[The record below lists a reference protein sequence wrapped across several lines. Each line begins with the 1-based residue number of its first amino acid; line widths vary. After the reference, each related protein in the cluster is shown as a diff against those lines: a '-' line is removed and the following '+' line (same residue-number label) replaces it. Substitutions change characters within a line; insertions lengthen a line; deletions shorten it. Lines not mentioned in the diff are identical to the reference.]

1 MKLEIEVTED
11 EVRSAIERKVRV
23 AISEHVDNYWT
34 QNSIKEVI
42 KKHWSEAVDNIV
54 REELENSDKIRE
66 TVQKMLEHKIKS
78 QLTNLLKSK
87 EAKQ

>member
-23 AISEHVDNYWT
+23 AISEHVENYWT

-42 KKHWSEAVDNIV
+42 KKHWSDAVDSIV
-54 REELENSDKIRE
+54 CEELANSDKIRE
-66 TVQKMLEHKIKS
+66 AVQKSLESKIKS
-78 QLTNLLKSK
+78 QLTALLK
-87 EAKQ
+87 AK

>member
-23 AISEHVDNYWT
+23 AMSEHVENYWT

-42 KKHWSEAVDNIV
+42 KKHWSDAVDSIV
-54 REELENSDKIRE
+54 REELANSDKIRE
-66 TVQKMLEHKIKS
+66 AVQKSLESKIKS
-78 QLTNLLKSK
+78 QLTALLK
-87 EAKQ
+87 AK

>member
-23 AISEHVDNYWT
+23 AISEHVENYWT

-42 KKHWSEAVDNIV
+42 KNHWSDAVDSIV
-54 REELENSDKIRE
+54 REELANSDKIRE
-66 TVQKMLEHKIKS
+66 AVQKSLESKIKS
-78 QLTNLLKSK
+78 QLTALLK
-87 EAKQ
+87 AK